1 MKPPKVLYYLFVLF
15 LIGFSTT
22 SHSQTSR
29 TKDSLWV
36 IETTDGNTYI
46 GTVSNFNTDPIEI
59 NTKIGIL
66 KIPKNTIR
74 SITQPEKYQLV
85 HGEYW
90 PENPHSTRHFWGPSS
105 YGLRKGEGYYQNSWI
120 FFNQVSYGFSDH
132 FTLGVGIIPLFIFGG
147 VAETPAWLTPKFNFN
162 YKNGKGAYGVGTI
175 VFGVLGASS
184 EFAGILYGT
193 NTFGN
198 RDKQLTL
205 GLGYGYSSNGGFT
218 STPTVSLSAIFRT
231 SKKWALLTENYLLAV
246 GDSDS
251 FGFISGGARYMGR
264 KLAIDFGGFIPVT
277 SEIDQ
282 LFVLPWLGITV
293 PFKW

>member
-1 MKPPKVLYYLFVLF
+1 MKPFALLYYFIVLF

-22 SHSQTSR
+22 CHSQTSR
-29 TKDSLWV
+29 SKDSIWI

-46 GTVSNFNTDPIEI
+46 GTVSTFNTDPIEI

-74 SITQPEKYQLV
+74 SIMHPEKYQLV

-175 VFGVLGASS
+175 IFGVLGASS

-205 GLGYGYSSNGGFT
+205 GLGYGYSSNGGIT
-218 STPTVSLSAIFRT
+218 STPTVSVSAMIRT

-277 SEIDQ
+277 SEIER

-293 PFKW
+293 PFK

>member
-1 MKPPKVLYYLFVLF
+1 MKQVAALYYLIILLLF
-15 LIGFSTT
+15 GYSTNC
-22 SHSQTSR
+22 HSQTSG
-29 TKDSLWV
+29 TKDSIWV
-36 IETTDGNTYI
+36 IETTEGNVYI
-46 GTVSNFNTDPIEI
+46 GTVSTFNSDPIEI
-59 NTKIGIL
+59 NTKIGLL

-74 SITQPEKYQLV
+74 SIAHPEKYQLV

-105 YGLRKGEGYYQNSWI
+105 YGLRRGEGYYQNSWI

-147 VAETPAWLTPKFNFN
+147 VTETPAWITPKFNFE
-162 YKNGKGAYGVGTI
+162 YKNGKGAFGVGTI
-175 VFGVLGASS
+175 LFGVLGASS

-205 GLGYGYSSNGGFT
+205 GLGYGYSSDGGIT
-218 STPTVSLSAIFRT
+218 STPTVSLSAIIRT
-231 SKKWALLTENYLLAV
+231 SKKWAILTENYLLAV

-264 KLAIDFGGFIPVT
+264 KLAIDFGGFIPIT
-277 SEIDQ
+277 SELER

-293 PFKW
+293 PFK

>member
-1 MKPPKVLYYLFVLF
+1 MKPFALLYYFIVLF

-22 SHSQTSR
+22 CHSQTSR
-29 TKDSLWV
+29 SKDSIWI

-46 GTVSNFNTDPIEI
+46 GTVSTFNTDPIEI

-74 SITQPEKYQLV
+74 SITHPEKYQLV

-132 FTLGVGIIPLFIFGG
+132 FTLGVGFIPLFIFGG

-162 YKNGKGAYGVGTI
+162 YKNGKGAYVICTI
-175 VFGVLGASS
+175 IFGVLGASS

-205 GLGYGYSSNGGFT
+205 GLGYGYSSNGGIT
-218 STPTVSLSAIFRT
+218 STPTVSVSAMIRT

-277 SEIDQ
+277 SEIER

-293 PFKW
+293 PFK

>member
-1 MKPPKVLYYLFVLF
+1 MKLPIHLYYFVVLL

-22 SHSQTSR
+22 CHSQTSR
-29 TKDSLWV
+29 SKDSIWI

-46 GTVSNFNTDPIEI
+46 GTVSTFNTDPIEI

-74 SITQPEKYQLV
+74 SIMHPEKYQLV

-162 YKNGKGAYGVGTI
+162 YKNGKGAYGIGTI
-175 VFGVLGASS
+175 IFGVLGASS

-205 GLGYGYSSNGGFT
+205 GLGYGYSSNGGIT
-218 STPTVSLSAIFRT
+218 STPTVSVSAMIRT

-277 SEIDQ
+277 SEIER

-293 PFKW
+293 PFK